1 MARLRAGVLISGSG
15 TNLGALLD
23 AAAAADY
30 PAEIVLVVSNSGD
43 AQGLERARAAG
54 VPTRVIDHREF
65 PHRAAFDEALSAS
78 LGDAG
83 CELVCLAGFMRLL
96 TAGFTETWRDR
107 LINIHPSL
115 LPSFKGLDAQ
125 ARALAAGVA
134 IAGCTVHFVRPEM
147 DAGPIIVQGAVPVLE
162 GDDAAALAARI
173 LEVEHRIYPLAL
185 RLMGEGRVSVAGD
198 VVTIAENLPGD
209 VVTIAGD
216 RPAATETLIWP
227 PENRG

>member
-1 MARLRAGVLISGSG
+1 MARLKAGVLISGSG
-15 TNLGALLD
+15 THIGALLD
-23 AAAAADY
+23 AAGVPEY
-30 PAEIVLVVSNSGD
+30 PAEIVLVISNSGD

-54 VPTRVIDHREF
+54 VPTRVLDHREF
-65 PHRAAFDEALSAS
+65 SHRAAFDEALSAS

-96 TAGFTETWRDR
+96 TAEFTESWRDR

-147 DAGPIIVQGAVPVLE
+147 DSGPIIVQGAVPVLE

-185 RLMGEGRVSVAGD
+185 RLIGEGRVSADGD
-198 VVTIAENLPGD
+198 VVAL
-209 VVTIAGD
+209 AGD
-216 RPAATETLIWP
+216 RPAATGARLCHA
-227 PENRG
+227 ENCG